1 MGWETLAI
9 VLVVQKD
16 ECRISE
22 PGNEHGIS
30 QGIYCKWRDQLL
42 QDGVKLSER
51 DGVDHTRERLAKK
64 LLG

>member
-1 MGWETLAI
+1 MGRETFAI
-9 VLVVQKD
+9 VLEGQKD
-16 ECRISE
+16 ERRINE

-51 DGVDHTRERLAKK
+51 DGVDHTRERLAKN